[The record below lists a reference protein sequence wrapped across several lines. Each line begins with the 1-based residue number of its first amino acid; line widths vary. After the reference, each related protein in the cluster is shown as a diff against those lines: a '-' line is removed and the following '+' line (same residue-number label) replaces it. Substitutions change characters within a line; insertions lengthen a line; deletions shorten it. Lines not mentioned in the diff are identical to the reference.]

1 MLQGAVAGLAAG
13 SVNAIVAVCL
23 VLMSRLIRVV
33 HFAQT
38 AIGMFG
44 AFAAVGLSGLGLP
57 VWVATIAGILIGAAL
72 SALTGLMLTAWLAEA
87 STGLRSA
94 VTVCVL
100 LVLLALS
107 FLIFGTRPLPFPP
120 LLPGVAFSLGEVV
133 VSQVTLL
140 LLVLAVLVAVGAH
153 ALLARTLVGL
163 RLRALSDRP
172 VTAELVGVRITPLTV
187 TVWAATGTLATFVVS
202 IVAPLQSND
211 ALSLSTLVIPG
222 AAAALA
228 GGFTRLSFAVVGG
241 LGIGLLDGLL
251 ASDDS
256 LAVLRILLPFV
267 TIVILLIVLQRK
279 AVWDEAR

>member
-100 LVLLALS
+100 LVLIALS